1 MGIMKTVKPTG
12 SRWSVALAVPLLALA
27 AAILNAGPAHA
38 QALTNGGIEP
48 VDRVAAVVNNGVITQ
63 RELDERTSLI
73 INRLKKQNSSM
84 PPEAELK
91 RQVLDQMVLERIQ
104 IEKAEDDGIV
114 VDEAMVQ
121 RTLQRLAAQNQMSLD
136 QYRDRLT
143 SEGVPWS
150 TFQRDAKNELILAR
164 LREREVDSKVQ
175 VSDTEVA
182 AYLAS
187 QRGPGAPQNDL
198 HVQLIEF
205 NAPQTMSA
213 TELEAVQA
221 KAQIVLQQATDP
233 KADFG
238 KLAAQYSQA
247 TDAAKTSGDLGFKS
261 PSVLPPAVV
270 SATSQLRPG
279 QVDATVVKGDDKLY
293 IVKLVD
299 RRPAQSAGADA
310 PKMQQTHVEHILIRV
325 GGSTSEP
332 AARQQLADIKT
343 KLQAGNGDFAT
354 YARTYSQDGSAQQGG
369 DLGWI
374 SPGETVPDFERA
386 MNLLKVGEISDP
398 VRTEYGYHLIEV
410 LGRRDADVNVQ
421 QQQDLARQ
429 ALGQR
434 KAEQAYSD
442 WLRELRD
449 SSYVRYETDPV
460 QASK

>member
-1 MGIMKTVKPTG
+1 MKTAKITG
-12 SRWSVALAVPLLALA
+12 SRLSVALAVPLLAIA
-27 AAILNAGPAHA
+27 AAMLSPQLAQA
-38 QALTNGGIEP
+38 QALTGTDMAP

-63 RELDERTSLI
+63 RELDERTGLI
-73 INRLKKQNSSM
+73 INRLKKQNTQM

-104 IEKAEDDGIV
+104 IEKAQDDGIV
-114 VDEAMVQ
+114 VDDAMVQ
-121 RTLQRLAAQNQMSLD
+121 RTLARLAAQNQMSVD
-136 QYRDRLT
+136 QYRERLT
-143 SEGVPWS
+143 AEGVPWT

-182 AYLAS
+182 SYLAS

-198 HVQLIEF
+198 HVQVIEF
-205 NAPQTMSA
+205 NAPQTMSP
-213 TELEAVQA
+213 TELDAVQA
-221 KAQIVLQQATDP
+221 KAQIVLQQANDP

-238 KLAAQYSQA
+238 KLASQYSQA
-247 TDAAKTSGDLGFKS
+247 ADAAKTSGDLGFKS
-261 PSVLPPAVV
+261 PAVLPPAVV
-270 SATSQLRPG
+270 AATSQLRPG
-279 QVDATVVKGDDKLY
+279 QVDSTLVKGDDKLY
-293 IVKLVD
+293 IVKLID
-299 RRPAQSAGADA
+299 RRPAQSSGADA
-310 PKMQQTHVEHILIRV
+310 PKMVQTHVEHILIRV
-325 GGSTSEP
+325 GGSVSEP

-343 KLQAGNGDFAT
+343 KLQANQGDFAT

-386 MNLLKVGEISDP
+386 MNNLKVGEISDP

-410 LGRRDADVNVQ
+410 LGRRDADVNQQ

-449 SSYVRYETDPV
+449 SSYVRYETEPM

>member
-1 MGIMKTVKPTG
+1 MT
-12 SRWSVALAVPLLALA
+12 SE
-27 AAILNAGPAHA
+27 PARA
-38 QALTNGGIEP
+38 QALSGGANGVQSI
-48 VDRVAAVVNNGVITQ
+48 DRVAAVVNNGVITQ
-63 RELDERTSLI
+63 RELDDRTNLI
-73 INRLKKQNSSM
+73 MNRLKKQNSPM
-84 PPEAELK
+84 PPETELK

-104 IEKAEDDGIV
+104 LEKAEDDGIV
-114 VDEAMVQ
+114 VDDDMVQ
-121 RTLQRLAAQNQMSLD
+121 RTLARLAAQNQMTLD

-143 SEGVPWS
+143 AEGVPWS
-150 TFQRDAKNELILAR
+150 TFQRDAKNELILSR
-164 LREREVDSKVQ
+164 LRQREVDSKIQ

-187 QRGPGAPQNDL
+187 QRGPGAPQNDIDAQ
-198 HVQLIEF
+198 VIEF
-205 NAPQTMSA
+205 NAPQTLSA
-213 TELEAVQA
+213 TELAAVQA
-221 KAQIVLQQATDP
+221 KAQIVLQQAVDP

-247 TDAAKTSGDLGFKS
+247 SDAAKTNGDLGFKS
-261 PSVLPPAVV
+261 PTLLPPAVAA
-270 SATSQLRPG
+270 ATSDLRPG
-279 QVDATVVKGDDKLY
+279 QVDASIIKGEDKLY

-299 RRPAQSAGADA
+299 RRPAQNSGADA

-332 AARQQLADIKT
+332 AARQQLVDIKA
-343 KLQAGNGDFAT
+343 KLQAGNGDFGT

-369 DLGWI
+369 DLGWV
-374 SPGETVPDFERA
+374 SPGETVPEFERA
-386 MNLLKVGEISDP
+386 MNALKVGEISDP
-398 VRTEYGYHLIEV
+398 IRTEYGYHLIQV

-434 KAEQAYSD
+434 KSEQAYSD

-449 SSYVRYETDPV
+449 SSYVRYETDPL

>member
-1 MGIMKTVKPTG
+1 MKTVKPTG
-12 SRWSVALAVPLLALA
+12 MRLSVALAVPLLALA
-27 AAILNAGPAHA
+27 AALFNAEPARA
-38 QALTNGGIEP
+38 QALTNGGVEP
-48 VDRVAAVVNNGVITQ
+48 IDRVAAVVNNGVITQ
-63 RELDERTSLI
+63 RELDERTNLI
-73 INRLKKQNSSM
+73 LNRLKKQNAAT
-84 PPEAELK
+84 PPEADLK

-114 VDEAMVQ
+114 IDDAQIQ
-121 RTLQRLAAQNQMSLD
+121 RTLQRLAAQNQMTLD
-136 QYRDRLT
+136 QYRSRLT

-150 TFQRDAKNELILAR
+150 TFQHDAKNELILSR

-187 QRGPGAPQNDL
+187 QRGPGSPQNDL
-198 HVQLIEF
+198 HVQLITF
-205 NAPQTMSA
+205 DAPQTMAA
-213 TELEAVQA
+213 TELDAVQA
-221 KAQIVLQQATDP
+221 KAHIVLEQATDP

-247 TDAAKTSGDLGFKS
+247 PDAAKTSGDLGFKS

-279 QVDATVVKGDDKLY
+279 QVDASIVKGDDKLY

-299 RRPAQSAGADA
+299 RRPAQSSGADA

-332 AARQQLADIKT
+332 AARQQLADIKA
-343 KLQAGNGDFAT
+343 KLAAGGGDFAT
-354 YARTYSQDGSAQQGG
+354 FARTYSQDGSAQQGG

-386 MNLLKVGEISDP
+386 MNTLKVGEISDP
-398 VRTEYGYHLIEV
+398 VRTEYGYHLIQV
-410 LGRRDADVNVQ
+410 LGRRDADVNAQ

>member
-1 MGIMKTVKPTG
+1 MKTVKPT
-12 SRWSVALAVPLLALA
+12 SLRWSVALAVPLLALA
-27 AAILNAGPAHA
+27 AAVLNANPAHA
-38 QALTNGGIEP
+38 QALSNEAIEP

-63 RELDERTSLI
+63 RELDDRTGLI
-73 INRLKKQNSSM
+73 LNRLSKQNSAV

-104 IEKAEDDGIV
+104 LEKADDDGIV

-121 RTLQRLAAQNQMSLD
+121 RTLQRLAAQNQLSLD
-136 QYRDRLT
+136 QYRARLT

-150 TFQRDAKNELILAR
+150 TFERDAKNELILAR
-164 LREREVDSKVQ
+164 LREREVDSKVL

-198 HVQLIEF
+198 HVQVIEF
-205 NAPQTMSA
+205 NAPQTLPA
-213 TELEAVQA
+213 TELDAVQA
-221 KAQIVLQQATDP
+221 KAQIVLKQATDP

-247 TDAAKTSGDLGFKS
+247 PDAAKTSGDLGFKS
-261 PSVLPPAVV
+261 PAVLPPAVV

-279 QVDATVVKGDDKLY
+279 QVDESVVKGDDKLY

-332 AARQQLADIKT
+332 AARQQLVDIKT
-343 KLQAGNGDFAT
+343 KLAAGNGDFAT

-386 MNLLKVGEISDP
+386 MNNLKVGEISDP
-398 VRTEYGYHLIEV
+398 VRTEYGYHLIQV
-410 LGRRDADVNVQ
+410 LGRRDADVSVQ

-449 SSYVRYETDPV
+449 SSYVRYETDPL